1 MHAWGLSDN
10 NTVVKSFALQTAKW
24 GLIPG
29 IQYGT

>member
-1 MHAWGLSDN
+1 MHAWDLSDD
-10 NTVVKSFALQTAKW
+10 NTVGKSFALQAAKW